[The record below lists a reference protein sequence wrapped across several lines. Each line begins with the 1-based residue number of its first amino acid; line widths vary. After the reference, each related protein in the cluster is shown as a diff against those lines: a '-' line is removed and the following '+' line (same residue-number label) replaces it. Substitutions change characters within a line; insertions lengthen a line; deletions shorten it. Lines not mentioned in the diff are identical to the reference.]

1 MGIKIFPIDE
11 ISSLRIIENNEIK
24 KMKAF
29 ILKIFVMKPFMKL
42 LAINLDFP
50 DVFDSLLKD
59 EIPINIK

>member
-42 LAINLDFP
+42 LAINLDFS